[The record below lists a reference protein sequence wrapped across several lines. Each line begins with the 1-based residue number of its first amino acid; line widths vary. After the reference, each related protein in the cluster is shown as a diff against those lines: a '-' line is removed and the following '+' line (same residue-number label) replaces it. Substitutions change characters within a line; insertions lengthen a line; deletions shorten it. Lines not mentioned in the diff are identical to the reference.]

1 MQTAALRMKERCC
14 FSVYIGYACLFSEDF
29 LKISERG
36 DMLRQSPFFRIGG
49 TPVFNITEDQRLLL
63 NTLFEK
69 MIDEQKGDYSY
80 KDDLIR
86 NYINLIL
93 HEAMKLRPSEDFD
106 QQKNAASRITA
117 FAQYVFK

>member
-1 MQTAALRMKERCC
+1 VAICC
-14 FSVYIGYACLFSEDF
+14 GNRLSFGSVVRPY
-29 LKISERG
+29 
-36 DMLRQSPFFRIGG
+36 
-49 TPVFNITEDQRLLL
+49 FNITEDQRLLL